1 MADWANFFV
10 AEAGAAAALAGL
22 LFVSVSIN
30 LTRILQFPSLPP
42 RAAEA
47 LLVLFAVLVLSLLAL
62 VPGQS
67 ASLLGAEVTALGVLL
82 WIALTLALARAGRP
96 KQHPILRVLLNQ
108 LPPILFVVA
117 GVMLYSGHPAGLYWL
132 VPATL
137 LAILASVAAAWV
149 LLVEILR

>member
-30 LTRILQFPSLPP
+30 LTRILQLPTLPP

-47 LLVLFAVLVLSLLAL
+47 LMLLLAVLILSLLAL

-67 ASLLGAEVTALGVLL
+67 PAVLGAEVSVLGVLL
-82 WIALTLALARAGRP
+82 WIVLTLALARGGRP
-96 KQHPILRVLLNQ
+96 RQQVLMRLLINQ
-108 LPPILFVVA
+108 LPPVMFVVA

-137 LAILASVAAAWV
+137 LAIAAGVLGAWV
-149 LLVEILR
+149 LLIEILR

>member
-1 MADWANFFV
+1 MEVWANFFV

-47 LLVLFAVLVLSLLAL
+47 LLVLFAVLLLSLLAL
-62 VPGQS
+62 VPGQ
-67 ASLLGAEVTALGVLL
+67 APALLGAEVAVLGLAL
-82 WIALTLALARAGRP
+82 WIALTLTLVRGGWP
-96 KQHPILRVLLNQ
+96 KQYAALRLLINQ
-108 LPPILFVVA
+108 LPPILFVIA
-117 GVMLYSGHPAGLYWL
+117 GVMLRAGHPAGLYWL

>member
-1 MADWANFFV
+1 VGDWENFFV

-30 LTRILQFPSLPP
+30 LTRILQLPALPP

-47 LLVLFAVLVLSLLAL
+47 LVLLLAVLLLSLLAL

-67 ASLLGAEVTALGVLL
+67 PSLLGAEVGVLGVLL
-82 WIALTLALARAGRP
+82 WIGLTLTLARGGRP
-96 KQHPILRVLLNQ
+96 RQQVVVRVLINQ
-108 LPPILFVVA
+108 LPPIMFVIA

-137 LAILASVAAAWV
+137 LAIAAGVLGAWV
-149 LLVEILR
+149 LLIEILR

>member
-1 MADWANFFV
+1 MDSWDNFFV

-30 LTRILQFPSLPP
+30 LTRILQLPSLPP

-47 LLVLFAVLVLSLLAL
+47 LVLLLAVLVLALLAL

-67 ASLLGAEVTALGVLL
+67 PAVLGAEVSVLGVLL
-82 WIALTLALARAGRP
+82 WIGLTLTLARSGRP
-96 KQHPILRVLLNQ
+96 RQRVVMRVLINQ
-108 LPPILFVVA
+108 LPPIMFVIA
-117 GVMLYSGHPAGLYWL
+117 GVMLYSGHPSGLYWL

-137 LAILASVAAAWV
+137 LAIAAGVLGAWV
-149 LLVEILR
+149 LLIEILR

>member
-1 MADWANFFV
+1 MGGWDNFFV

-30 LTRILQFPSLPP
+30 LTRILEFPSLPP

-47 LLVLFAVLVLSLLAL
+47 LLVLFAVLLLSLLAL

-67 ASLLGAEVTALGVLL
+67 PSLLGAEVTGLGVVL
-82 WIALTLALARAGRP
+82 WIALTLTLARGGKPRQYAM
-96 KQHPILRVLLNQ
+96 LRVLLNQ
-108 LPPILFVVA
+108 LPPIMFVVA

-149 LLVEILR
+149 LLIEILR

>member
-1 MADWANFFV
+1 MGDWENFFV

-30 LTRILQFPSLPP
+30 LTRILQLPALPP

-47 LLVLFAVLVLSLLAL
+47 LVLLLAVLLLSLLAL

-67 ASLLGAEVTALGVLL
+67 PSLLGAEVCVLGVLL
-82 WIALTLALARAGRP
+82 WIGLTLALARGGRP
-96 KQHPILRVLLNQ
+96 RQQVVVRVLINQ
-108 LPPILFVVA
+108 LPPIMFVIA

-137 LAILASVAAAWV
+137 LAITAGVLGAWV
-149 LLVEILR
+149 LLIEILR

>member
-1 MADWANFFV
+1 MEGWANFFV

-30 LTRILQFPSLPP
+30 LTRILEFPSLPP

-47 LLVLFAVLVLSLLAL
+47 LLVLFAVLLLSLLAL

-67 ASLLGAEVTALGVLL
+67 PALLGAEVTALGVLL
-82 WIALTLALARAGRP
+82 WIAMTLTLARGGTP
-96 KQHPILRVLLNQ
+96 KQYAILRVLLNQ
-108 LPPILFVVA
+108 LPPIMFVVA

>member
-1 MADWANFFV
+1 MGGWDNFFV

-30 LTRILQFPSLPP
+30 LTRILEFPALPP

-47 LLVLFAVLVLSLLAL
+47 LLVLFAVLLLSLLAL

-67 ASLLGAEVTALGVLL
+67 PSLLGAEVTGLGVVL
-82 WIALTLALARAGRP
+82 WIALTLTLARGGKPRQYAM
-96 KQHPILRVLLNQ
+96 LRVLLNQ
-108 LPPILFVVA
+108 LPPIMFVVA